1 MTSQSA
7 ALLLER
13 EAESERIAELML
25 EIEALKAEVARLTEL
40 ADHDT
45 LVPAYN
51 RRAFVRELS
60 RAIAWRRRYG
70 GSAAVLYFDLDGFK
84 SVNDGFGHPAGDVAL
99 VRVAEI
105 LTTHVR
111 ETDVVARLGGDEF
124 AVLLQEADAPAAQAK
139 ARSLAQTIADA
150 GFVFDGQGVRL
161 GASFG
166 VRAFDGHTDPEAWLA
181 EADAAMFVRKK
192 MR

>member
-1 MTSQSA
+1 MTFESA
-7 ALLLER
+7 AAVPAG
-13 EAESERIAELML
+13 EAESERVAELTRQV
-25 EIEALKAEVARLTEL
+25 EALKAEIARLTAL

-51 RRAFVRELS
+51 RRAFLRELS

-70 GSAAVLYFDLDGFK
+70 GSAAVIYFDLDGFK
-84 SVNDGFGHPAGDVAL
+84 QVNDRFGHPAGDLAL

-105 LTTHVR
+105 LTQHVR
-111 ETDVVARLGGDEF
+111 ENDVVARMGGDEF
-124 AVLLQEADAPAAQAK
+124 AVLLQEVEPQAAQAK

-150 GFVFDGQGVRL
+150 GFVFEGQGVRL

-166 VRAFDGHTDPEAWLA
+166 VRVYDGHTDPEAWLA
-181 EADAAMFVRKK
+181 EADAAMFVRKR